1 MRSFTLIF
9 DPDEFGYQKR
19 IEFDGPDPAHVF
31 PLLEREE
38 IGRLATIWEGEK
50 RLASVRRTQSGA
62 WHINPS
68 RQGASGTNGSGG
80 ASA

>member
-50 RLASVRRTQSGA
+50 RLASVRRGPSGA
-62 WHINPS
+62 WHINPRRHGES
-68 RQGASGTNGSGG
+68 GANGSGG
-80 ASA
+80 AGA